1 MRFPGFVSFLLLAS
15 YAMPSMAVEWSAAE
29 MKIMPPYCE
38 ARLKRVPGQ
47 FEHWNKI
54 LGPDF
59 IHTHHYCHSLG
70 YINRYYSARSQQE
83 KKWNLQE
90 ALNQASYV
98 VSHAQPTYSLMPEV
112 YLNRGLVLSLM
123 GNYGMAIGDL
133 KKALEL
139 NPRLVKAYSL
149 TSDIHA
155 KLNQK
160 GEALAVVTEGL
171 RHVPD
176 SSVLQRLYRERGGK
190 LPYPAPIAGATEVPA
205 VQTQTPR
212 ENAVADE
219 EGKPSDAQPAP
230 TSPVP
235 GVEGDG
241 ARANANAQAPAPPK
255 IGSPTNPWCRFC
267 PDPAQ

>member
-1 MRFPGFVSFLLLAS
+1 MRFSGFVSFLLLAS
-15 YAMPSMAVEWSAAE
+15 YALPSMAVEWSAAE

-123 GNYGMAIGDL
+123 GNYGVAIGDL

-139 NPRLVKAYSL
+139 NPRLVKAYAL

-155 KLNQK
+155 KLKQK
-160 GEALAVVTEGL
+160 GEALTVVAEGL

-176 SSVLQRLYRERGGK
+176 SSVLQRLYKERGGK
-190 LPYPAPIAGATEVPA
+190 LPYPAPIAGAAEVPA
-205 VQTQTPR
+205 VQVQTPR

-219 EGKPSDAQPAP
+219 ESKPRDAQLAP
-230 TSPVP
+230 TSPAPSVE
-235 GVEGDG
+235 EGDG
-241 ARANANAQAPAPPK
+241 GRAVTQAPAPPK